1 MLRAATVLCFTLL
14 ATSPANASLDAPEP
28 KVMFW
33 SLPFGFVLGL
43 ASLLVRP
50 SRRWPFLVLPA
61 VLAALAVT
69 WKIIVHAFGAPT
81 WQHFLVIGM
90 AMGVLSF
97 QVGAGFFLALL
108 ASLSA
113 KAIRSAKSSTASNS
127 AQVQGTAAVPPTGD
141 A

>member
-1 MLRAATVLCFTLL
+1 MLRAATVFCFTLL
-14 ATSPANASLDAPEP
+14 AASSANASLDAPEP

-33 SLPFGFVLGL
+33 SLPLGFVFGL

-81 WQHFLVIGM
+81 WQHFLVVGM
-90 AMGVLSF
+90 AVGVLLL

-108 ASLSA
+108 GSLSI
-113 KAIRSAKSSTASNS
+113 KAFRSVKSSTASNT
-127 AQVQGTAAVPPTGD
+127 AQVQGTAVVPPTGD